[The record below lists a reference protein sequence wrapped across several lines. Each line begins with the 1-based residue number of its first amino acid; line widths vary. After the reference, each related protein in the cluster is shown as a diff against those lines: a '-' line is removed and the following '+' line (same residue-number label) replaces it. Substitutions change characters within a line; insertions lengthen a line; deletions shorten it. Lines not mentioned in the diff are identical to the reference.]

1 MKNLLMLCLLLL
13 ASGTHAAGV
22 NKCVDAKGNLTL
34 TDEPCD
40 TLKAPRPEDKLP
52 KLVPPEK
59 PVSKPVPPILPPAEQ
74 QLPPAPRPAPAEKPQ
89 PY

>member
-1 MKNLLMLCLLLL
+1 MKKLLMLCLLLL
-13 ASGTHAAGV
+13 ASGAYAAGV

-40 TLKAPRPEDKLP
+40 TLKPRSDDNKPP
-52 KLVPPEK
+52 KLEPANK
-59 PVSKPVPPILPPAEQ
+59 PAAKPLPPILPPAEQ
-74 QLPPAPRPAPAEKPQ
+74 QLPQPPRPAPAEKPQ